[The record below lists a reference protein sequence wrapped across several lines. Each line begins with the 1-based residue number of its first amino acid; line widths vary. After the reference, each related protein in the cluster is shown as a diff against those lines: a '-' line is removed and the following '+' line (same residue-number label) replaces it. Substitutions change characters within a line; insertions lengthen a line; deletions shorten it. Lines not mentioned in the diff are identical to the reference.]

1 MALLVYVDDII
12 IARNDQTTMD
22 TLKFALSKQFKM
34 KDLGPLMYFL
44 DLEVARSIAS
54 ISSICQ
60 RKYALEL
67 LSNTGYLAYKPT
79 SILMEYNLKLSQD
92 DDHLVVDPII
102 IGG

>member
-34 KDLGPLMYFL
+34 KDLGPLKYFL
-44 DLEVARSIAS
+44 DLEVARSVAS
-54 ISSICQ
+54 ISICQ

-67 LSNTGYLAYKPT
+67 LSNTGYLAYKPA